1 MLSFLNSG
9 YLWIKSF
16 HVISMICWMAA
27 LLYLPR
33 LFVYHCEAKKG
44 GELDQKLKIMEYRL
58 SKYIMTPAMLSTYG
72 TGLLL
77 LLTPGL
83 VVWSFGW
90 VHAKLFL
97 VLLLGGVHGFMVRCQ
112 KCFFD
117 GKNTRPQRFFRILN
131 EVPTLIMIAVV
142 ILVIVKPF

>member
-1 MLSFLNSG
+1 MAEFLNIS
-9 YLWIKSF
+9 YLWVKAL

-33 LFVYHCEAKKG
+33 LFVYHCEAKPK
-44 GELDQKLKIMEYRL
+44 GELSEKLKIMEYRL
-58 SKYIMTPAMLSTYG
+58 AKYIMTPSMIMTYITG
-72 TGLLL
+72 TLL

-97 VLLLGGVHGFMVRCQ
+97 VLLLSALHGILMKHVRIF
-112 KCFFD
+112 KGD
-117 GKNTRPQRFFRILN
+117 ANTRPQKFFRILN
-131 EVPTLIMIAVV
+131 EVPTILMILIV
-142 ILVIVKPF
+142 IMVIVKPF